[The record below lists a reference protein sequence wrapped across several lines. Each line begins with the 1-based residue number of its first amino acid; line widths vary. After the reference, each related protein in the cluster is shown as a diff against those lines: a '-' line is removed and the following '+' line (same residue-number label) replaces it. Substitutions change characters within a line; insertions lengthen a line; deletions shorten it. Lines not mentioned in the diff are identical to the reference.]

1 MRKIIATGAMTVAAL
16 GLTAGAASASTG
28 AENEQDA
35 TAVNHHSEQFQDGHT
50 KVNGL
55 GSVVNVSDVLNDAS
69 IANNLLAG
77 SDVAN
82 DLLGNGVDADVDAD
96 VA

>member
-1 MRKIIATGAMTVAAL
+1 MRKIIATAGMTFAAL

-28 AENEQDA
+28 AETEQDA
-35 TAVNHHSEQFQDGHT
+35 TAVNHHTEEIQDGHT

-55 GSVVNVSDVLNDAS
+55 GSVINVSDVLNDAS
-69 IANNLLAG
+69 I
-77 SDVAN
+77 AN